1 MWEVTGETLLQW
13 GSVCKQLEV
22 MFEIYFKKLSE
33 SKTVS
38 DEIPSVLCFISRMC
52 GCVWVPEDVG
62 VPAGE
67 LMVFGP
73 SVGGGAPAAEV
84 LVEL

>member
-1 MWEVTGETLLQW
+1 MLEVTGETLLQW

-22 MFEIYFKKLSE
+22 MLEIYFKKSK

-38 DEIPSVLCFISRMC
+38 DEIPSVLCFISRIC

-62 VPAGE
+62 VPGGE
-67 LMVFGP
+67 LMMFGP

-84 LVEL
+84 VVKL